1 MTQELILSFPENL
14 ISLLIDILKL
24 KNQVFAQELS
34 FDLEVLFLTFREVR
48 KGKFSMKLVTLGS

>member
-48 KGKFSMKLVTLGS
+48 KGKFSMELVTLGS

>member
-1 MTQELILSFPENL
+1 MTEELILSFPENL

-48 KGKFSMKLVTLGS
+48 KGKFSMESVRLGS

>member
-1 MTQELILSFPENL
+1 MTQELILSFPENW

-34 FDLEVLFLTFREVR
+34 FDLEVLFLIFREVR
-48 KGKFSMKLVTLGS
+48 KGKFSMELVTLGS

>member
-1 MTQELILSFPENL
+1 MTEELILSFPENL
-14 ISLLIDILKL
+14 ISLLIYILKL

-48 KGKFSMKLVTLGS
+48 KGKFSMELVRLGS

>member
-34 FDLEVLFLTFREVR
+34 FDLEVLFFTFREVR
-48 KGKFSMKLVTLGS
+48 KG

>member
-34 FDLEVLFLTFREVR
+34 FDFEVLFLTFREVR
-48 KGKFSMKLVTLGS
+48 KGKFSMELVTLGS